1 MSNGSQIANDFYANI
16 EIQSLTL
23 NFIFS
28 KKGELH
34 MNNLVD
40 SINKK
45 LEILNINPYR
55 NSKDNIKI
63 KDNDIEILIEKIR
76 IKK

>member
-28 KKGELH
+28 KKVIVTYE
-34 MNNLVD
+34 
-40 SINKK
+40 K
-45 LEILNINPYR
+45 LNTKY
-55 NSKDNIKI
+55 KW
-63 KDNDIEILIEKIR
+63 
-76 IKK
+76 

>member
-1 MSNGSQIANDFYANI
+1 MSNGSQIANNFYANI
-16 EIQSLTL
+16 KIQSLTL

-34 MNNLVD
+34 MKNLVE

-55 NSKDNIKI
+55 NSKDNIRI
-63 KDNDIEILIEKIR
+63 KDNDIEILIEKIQ

>member
-1 MSNGSQIANDFYANI
+1 
-16 EIQSLTL
+16 
-23 NFIFS
+23 
-28 KKGELH
+28 